1 MIDQMFE
8 RHCRRQMKLLKLASF
23 ASFNN
28 LLYLC
33 SMVKKMIER
42 KEYIDKLLSYKDK
55 DIIKV
60 VTGLRRSGK
69 STLLELFRNRL
80 LGNNIM
86 HEQTQFYNFELPEN
100 YLNKSWETL
109 YFEIKSKLQANK
121 PNYIFL
127 DEIQNIAD
135 FEKLVDGLFVTPN
148 VDVYITGSNAYL
160 LSSELAT
167 LLSGRYIE
175 ISILPFSFAEY
186 LEVRGIDTGNKY
198 LNYEAL
204 FYDYVNETSL
214 PKGVE
219 LRDEGFD
226 KIYEY
231 LEALYATIIE
241 KDITQRHKINNKRAF
256 GNVAKFVAANIGSPI
271 SPNSI
276 SKALKADNQSVHNT
290 TVENFIEYLV
300 GSFVFYRVN
309 RFDIKGKKQLA
320 TLEKYY
326 LVDLGLL
333 NVLVG
338 RDRTADRG
346 HILENVVYLEL
357 LRRGYKIWTST
368 LRDGE
373 IDFTVK
379 NRNGEIEYYQVSW
392 EISSAATEER
402 EFKPLETVKDNYP
415 KFLLTTESFPQSR
428 AGIIHKNVFEWLL
441 EKEL

>member
-1 MIDQMFE
+1 
-8 RHCRRQMKLLKLASF
+8 MK
-23 ASFNN
+23 N
-28 LLYLC
+28 L
-33 SMVKKMIER
+33 IER
-42 KEYIDKLLSYKDK
+42 KEYLDKLLSYKDK

-80 LGNNIM
+80 LGNNVM
-86 HEQTQFYNFELPEN
+86 PEQTQFYNFELPEN

-109 YFEIKSKLQANK
+109 YFEIKSKLQADK

-135 FEKLVDGLFVTPN
+135 FEKMVDGLYASEN
-148 VDVYITGSNAYL
+148 VDVYITGSNANL
-160 LSSELAT
+160 LSGELAT

-186 LEVRGIDTGNKY
+186 LEVRGIDTSNKY
-198 LNYEAL
+198 LNYEAF

-219 LRDEGFD
+219 LREEGFD

-241 KDITQRHKINNKRAF
+241 KDITQRYKIYDKRAF
-256 GNVAKFVAANIGSPI
+256 GNVAKFVAAHIGRSI
-271 SPNSI
+271 SPSSI
-276 SKALKADNQSVHNT
+276 STALKADNQSIHNT
-290 TVENFIEYLV
+290 TVEKYIEYLV
-300 GSFVFYRVN
+300 GSFVFYCVN

-338 RDRTADRG
+338 RDKTADRG
-346 HILENVVYLEL
+346 YILENVVYLEL
-357 LRRGYKIWTST
+357 LRRGYKIWAGT
-368 LRDGE
+368 LRNGE

-379 NRNGEIEYYQVSW
+379 NRSGEIEYYQVSW
-392 EISSAATEER
+392 EISSPETEKR
-402 EFKPLETVKDNYP
+402 EFTPLETVKDNYP

-441 EKEL
+441 EK

>member
-1 MIDQMFE
+1 
-8 RHCRRQMKLLKLASF
+8 MK
-23 ASFNN
+23 N
-28 LLYLC
+28 L
-33 SMVKKMIER
+33 IER
-42 KEYIDKLLSYKDK
+42 KEYLDKLLSYKDK

-80 LGNNIM
+80 LENNVTP
-86 HEQTQFYNFELPEN
+86 EQTQFYNFELPEN

-109 YFEIKSKLQANK
+109 YFEIKSKLQADK

-135 FEKLVDGLFVTPN
+135 FEKMVDGLYASKN
-148 VDVYITGSNAYL
+148 IDVYITGSNANL

-186 LEVRGIDTGNKY
+186 LEVRGIDTSNKY

-219 LRDEGFD
+219 LREDGFD

-241 KDITQRHKINNKRAF
+241 KDIMQRYKIYDKRAF
-256 GNVAKFVAANIGSPI
+256 GNVAKFVAAHIGRPI
-271 SPNSI
+271 SPSSI
-276 SKALKADNQSVHNT
+276 STALKADNQSVHHA
-290 TVENFIEYLV
+290 TVEKFIEYLV
-300 GSFVFYRVN
+300 GSFVFYCVN

-333 NVLVG
+333 NVLTG
-338 RDRTADRG
+338 RDRKADRG
-346 HILENVVYLEL
+346 SILENIVYLEL
-357 LRRGYKIWTST
+357 LRRGYKIWTGT
-368 LRDGE
+368 LRNGE

-392 EISSAATEER
+392 EVSSPETEKR
-402 EFKPLETVKDNYP
+402 EFASLEMVKDNYP

-441 EKEL
+441 EK

>member
-1 MIDQMFE
+1 
-8 RHCRRQMKLLKLASF
+8 MKEL
-23 ASFNN
+23 
-28 LLYLC
+28 
-33 SMVKKMIER
+33 IRR
-42 KEYIDKLLSYKDK
+42 KEYLDKLLSYKDK

-69 STLLELFRNRL
+69 STLLEMFKNNL
-80 LGNNIM
+80 LTNGVTS
-86 HEQTQFYNFELPEN
+86 EQTQFYNFELPEN
-100 YLNKSWETL
+100 FLNKSWDTL
-109 YFEIKSKLQANK
+109 YFEIRSKLQTDK
-121 PNYIFL
+121 MNYIFL
-127 DEIQNIAD
+127 DEIQNITD
-135 FEKLVDGLFVTPN
+135 FEKLVDGLYATKN
-148 VDVYITGSNAYL
+148 TDIYITGSNANL

-186 LEVRGIDTGNKY
+186 LESINIDTKNKY

-204 FYDYVNETSL
+204 FYNYVNETSL
-214 PKGVE
+214 PKGVD
-219 LRDEGFD
+219 LREEGYD

-231 LEALYATIIE
+231 LQALYTTIIE
-241 KDITQRHKINNKRAF
+241 KDITQRHKIYDKRAF
-256 GNVAKFVAANIGSPI
+256 SNIVKFLANNIGNRV

-276 SKALKADNQSVHNT
+276 SKALKADNQSIHHA
-290 TVENFIEYLV
+290 TVEKFIDYLV
-300 GSFVFYRVN
+300 ESFVFYRVN

-326 LVDLGLL
+326 IVDMGLL

-338 RDRTADRG
+338 RERTADRG

-357 LRRGYKIWTST
+357 LRRGYKIWTGR
-368 LRDGE
+368 LRNGE

-392 EISSAATEER
+392 EISTNETQRR
-402 EFKPLETVKDNYP
+402 EFTPLETIKDNYP
-415 KFLLTTESFPQSR
+415 KFLLTTESFTQNK

-441 EKEL
+441 EK